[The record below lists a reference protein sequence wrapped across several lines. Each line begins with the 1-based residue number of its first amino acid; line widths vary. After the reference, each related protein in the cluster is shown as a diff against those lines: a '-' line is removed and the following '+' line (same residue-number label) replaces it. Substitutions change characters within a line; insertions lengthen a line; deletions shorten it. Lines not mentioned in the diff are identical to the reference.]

1 MGRNILIT
9 GGAGFIG
16 TNLTRHLEEL
26 GDRVWILDNL
36 SRGRK
41 EYIKNPDQLIE
52 KDIRYGEDL
61 TESFKGMDAVIHLAA
76 FGSVVE
82 SVSQPSPNF
91 DINVRGTFNVL
102 EAARESGVKRMIFAS
117 TGGAL
122 IGEASPPVDE
132 NSLPRPI
139 SPYGSSKLC
148 GEAYCHAFA
157 KAYGLGTVCL
167 RFANVYGPFSA
178 HKKGAATKFMKCI
191 LNDEPMPIFGD
202 GSSTRDF
209 LHVDDL
215 CAGIILG
222 LDKEIAPGEVFH
234 LASGR
239 DISIL
244 NLARTIADIAGS
256 PEHDIL
262 FFPARPGEVRHN
274 FARYDKANKELG
286 FKPLTDMR
294 QGLKETWDWYLK
306 NKEHVLSI
314 EESDS

>member
-52 KDIRYGEDL
+52 KDIRHVEDL
-61 TESFKGMDAVIHLAA
+61 SESFRGMDAVIHLAA

-82 SVSQPSPNF
+82 SVNQPSPNF

-102 EAARESGVKRMIFAS
+102 EAARKSGVKRMIFAS

-191 LNDEPMPIFGD
+191 LKNEPMPIFGD

-215 CAGIILG
+215 CDGIMRSLERDIQ
-222 LDKEIAPGEVFH
+222 PGEVFH
-234 LASGR
+234 LASER
-239 DISIL
+239 ELSIL
-244 NLARTIADIAGS
+244 DLARNIADIAGE
-256 PEHDIL
+256 PDHPIQFL
-262 FFPARPGEVRHN
+262 PTRTGEVKNN
-274 FARYDKANKELG
+274 FALYHKASTELG
-286 FKPLTDMR
+286 FQPRKELR
-294 QGLKETWDWYLK
+294 QGLEETWQWYK
-306 NKEHVLSI
+306 RNKEHVLSI
-314 EESDS
+314 SESDS